1 MGTACQLV
9 LKDLK
14 ITPKDQWESK
24 LNTDTNPCQRD
35 YWGKSSFKYNAGKK
49 EKIIYDIKKYL
60 VNFPFWQQPIL

>member
-35 YWGKSSFKYNAGKK
+35 YWGKSSLKYNAGKK